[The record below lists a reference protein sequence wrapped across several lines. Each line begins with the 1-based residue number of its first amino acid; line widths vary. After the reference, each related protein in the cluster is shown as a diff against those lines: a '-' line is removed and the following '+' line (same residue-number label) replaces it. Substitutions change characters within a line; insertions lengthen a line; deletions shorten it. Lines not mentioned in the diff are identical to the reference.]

1 MRTQGARRFVPCR
14 PPSEAAL
21 RQAFGREP
29 ESLAVIGQ
37 QFYSCAPAAAKD
49 EQATGERVGV
59 ELLTAQLRQR
69 IDALPAIDGVYRNQ
83 DAQLRRDL
91 DQDADSTNSRLSV
104 ARYEAEAPFS
114 WIRSFP
120 LHPSTSSVHSGTDCI
135 CGVTNSTKAG
145 CRGTAPAAGMRRF
158 RSSHATCNSR
168 AVRLI
173 PSSRATSTAAD
184 QSSAG
189 IRAFPLRLVLHSSKR
204 TLASSRL
211 TMGALLRGMAFLL
224 AGKPSGRTTLT
235 VIDRILHTRL
245 PKTHDTTRQCVMP
258 LRGTGARRR
267 EGNAG
272 CVNEVTGPSW
282 SRTALVF

>member
-1 MRTQGARRFVPCR
+1 MRTQGFRRLR
-14 PPSEAAL
+14 TGGPPFETAL
-21 RQAFGREP
+21 RQPLRGQPEP
-29 ESLAVIGQ
+29 LAVVGQ
-37 QFYSCAPAAAKD
+37 QLYRRAPPAAED
-49 EQATGERVGV
+49 EQTAGERICGQFFP
-59 ELLTAQLRQR
+59 AYLRQR
-69 IDALPAIDGVYRNQ
+69 IDALPAVDGVYRNQ

-91 DQDADSTNSRLSV
+91 DQDADSTNSRLKV

-120 LHPSTSSVHSGTDCI
+120 LRPSTSSVHSGTDCI
-135 CGVTNSTKAG
+135 CGATNSTKAG

-173 PSSRATSTAAD
+173 PSFRATSTAAD

-189 IRAFPLRLVLHSSKR
+189 IRAFPVRLVLHSSKR

-211 TMGALLRGMAFLL
+211 TMGTLLRGMVFLL

-245 PKTHDTTRQCVMP
+245 PKTHKEFTMAYRNISR
-258 LRGTGARRR
+258 LRTVIGMFGFL
-267 EGNAG
+267 G
-272 CVNEVTGPSW
+272 
-282 SRTALVF
+282 L